1 VSVGARAR
9 AIGRAAFVLA
19 MFYVSFGLLL
29 YAGTIL
35 EWAALEGLR
44 AARAF
49 ELVHGWASVARGLLP
64 LTVPGLLAAGVL
76 YWALTRFFHRPP
88 ASWGWPHRPGR
99 RLVEGAVWG
108 VALALVTLLVCLAG
122 GARVTGEAGAGLG
135 YLAVGLPVLGGLALA
150 ALLEELLFRG
160 FPLVRLA
167 EAAGRTGAALTLA
180 LAFALMHAWNPDLS
194 LLGVLNIGVAS
205 LLLSAVFLAG
215 GGLAGAW
222 GLHTGWNAGLA
233 LGADAPVSGLA
244 FRLPA
249 IAYDPGPRE
258 WLTGGGFGPEG
269 GLAATAVLGAV
280 TVWWGRR
287 ALTPATEAAA

>member
-1 VSVGARAR
+1 MLFGAQPRAV
-9 AIGRAAFVLA
+9 GRAVAVLA
-19 MFYVSFGLLL
+19 AFYVSFGLLL
-29 YAGTIL
+29 YAATIL

-44 AARAF
+44 AVRAF
-49 ELVHGWASVARGLLP
+49 ELVHGWATVARGLLP
-64 LTVPGLLAAGVL
+64 LTIPGLAAAAVL
-76 YWALTRFFHRPP
+76 YWVLARFLHRPP
-88 ASWGWPHRPGR
+88 ATWGWPDRAAR
-99 RLVEGAVWG
+99 RFVEGAAWG
-108 VALALVTLLVCLAG
+108 VTLSVVTLLLCMTG
-122 GARVTGEAGAGLG
+122 GARVTGEVGAGLG
-135 YLAVGLPVLGGLALA
+135 YLAVGLPVLAGLIVA

-160 FPLVRLA
+160 FPLARLA
-167 EAAGRTGAALTLA
+167 EATGRVGAAVTLA
-180 LAFALMHAWNPDLS
+180 LAFALLHAWNPELS
-194 LLGVLNIGVAS
+194 LLGVVNIGVAS
-205 LLLSAVFLAG
+205 LLLSAVFFAG

-287 ALTPATEAAA
+287 ALAPATEAA